1 LKIAVRA
8 FGFSTGEVFL
18 ATSPDDAVQMWRV
31 GSCVI
36 GLERDEPHELEPGEI
51 VEGIS
56 VAEWRKIGQRGLI
69 ERRGERA

>member
-8 FGFSTGEVFL
+8 FGFTTGEVFL

-31 GSCVI
+31 GVRLIS
-36 GLERDEPHELEPGEI
+36 LDRDEPRELEPGEI

-56 VAEWRKIGQRGLI
+56 VAEWRKLGQRGLI
-69 ERRGERA
+69 ERRGARA